1 MTEAEQKKVFSKNL
15 SFYIETKQKTQLEI
29 ANSIGVSPQTFNTWV
44 KGIALPRMGKI
55 QKLADYF
62 GINKSDLIDPPL
74 DLNVGLPKNAILP
87 SAKSLPIMG
96 TICAGDGIVCEDDY
110 SGNFIIDA
118 DIKADYCLRVQG
130 DSMQTA
136 NIFDGDLVFIKKD
149 CDIESGKIYAVEKLD
164 TKEAYLKKISLD
176 KDSIILT
183 PCNADYHPIVTDFSE
198 VRIVGECIGVL
209 HKY

>member
-1 MTEAEQKKVFSKNL
+1 MDIRTQRLRNAFEQSGLSQTELCEKADINKGAFSSYL
-15 SFYIETKQKTQLEI
+15 SGRYFPKQKSLEKL
-29 ANSIGVSPQTFNTWV
+29 STVLGVSI
-44 KGIALPRMGKI
+44 KYLMGIEEDFDLDI
-55 QKLADYF
+55 
-62 GINKSDLIDPPL
+62 SDLPS
-74 DLNVGLPKNAILP
+74 NAILP
-87 SAKSLPIMG
+87 SAKSIPIMG

>member
-1 MTEAEQKKVFSKNL
+1 MDIRTQRLRNAFEQSGLSQTELCEKADINKGAFSSYL
-15 SFYIETKQKTQLEI
+15 SGRYFPKQKSLEKL
-29 ANSIGVSPQTFNTWV
+29 STVLGVSI
-44 KGIALPRMGKI
+44 KYLMGIEEDFDLDI
-55 QKLADYF
+55 
-62 GINKSDLIDPPL
+62 SDLPS
-74 DLNVGLPKNAILP
+74 NAILP
-87 SAKSLPIMG
+87 SAKSIPIMG

-118 DIKADYCLRVQG
+118 DINADYCLRVQG

>member
-1 MTEAEQKKVFSKNL
+1 MDIRTQRLRNAFEQSGLSQTELCEKADINKGAFSSYL
-15 SFYIETKQKTQLEI
+15 SGKYFPKQKSLEKL
-29 ANSIGVSPQTFNTWV
+29 STVLGVSI
-44 KGIALPRMGKI
+44 KYLMGIEEDFDLDI
-55 QKLADYF
+55 
-62 GINKSDLIDPPL
+62 SDLPS
-74 DLNVGLPKNAILP
+74 NAILP

-96 TICAGDGIVCEDDY
+96 TICAGDGVVCEDEY
-110 SGNFIIDA
+110 LGNFVMDTGL
-118 DIKADYCLRVQG
+118 KADYCLRVRG
-130 DSMQTA
+130 DSMQGV

>member
-1 MTEAEQKKVFSKNL
+1 MSISDNIKNL
-15 SFYIETKQKTQLEI
+15 RIEYNLTQTELGKI
-29 ANSIGVSPQTFNTWV
+29 AGVSGKAVWTWEN
-44 KGIALPRMGKI
+44 GLAEPRMGAI
-55 QKLADYF
+55 QKIADYF
-62 GINKSDLIDPPL
+62 NIKKSIIIDDNGNISDLPS
-74 DLNVGLPKNAILP
+74 NAILP
-87 SAKSLPIMG
+87 SAKSIPIMG

>member
-1 MTEAEQKKVFSKNL
+1 MSISDNIKNL
-15 SFYIETKQKTQLEI
+15 RIEYNLTQTELGKI
-29 ANSIGVSPQTFNTWV
+29 AGVSGKAVWTWEN
-44 KGIALPRMGKI
+44 GLAEPRMGAI
-55 QKLADYF
+55 QKIADYF
-62 GINKSDLIDPPL
+62 NIKKSIIIDDNGNISDLPS
-74 DLNVGLPKNAILP
+74 NAILP
-87 SAKSLPIMG
+87 SAKSIPIMG

-118 DIKADYCLRVQG
+118 DIKADYCLRVQD

-164 TKEAYLKKISLD
+164 TKEAHLKKISLD

>member
-1 MTEAEQKKVFSKNL
+1 MDIRTQRLRNAFEQSGLSQTELCEKADINKGAFSSYL
-15 SFYIETKQKTQLEI
+15 SGRYFPKQKSLEKL
-29 ANSIGVSPQTFNTWV
+29 STVLGVSI
-44 KGIALPRMGKI
+44 KYLMGIEEDFDLDI
-55 QKLADYF
+55 
-62 GINKSDLIDPPL
+62 SDLPS
-74 DLNVGLPKNAILP
+74 NAILP
-87 SAKSLPIMG
+87 SAKSIPIMG

-118 DIKADYCLRVQG
+118 DIKADYCLRVHG

>member
-1 MTEAEQKKVFSKNL
+1 MSISDNIKNL
-15 SFYIETKQKTQLEI
+15 RIEYNLTQTELGKI
-29 ANSIGVSPQTFNTWV
+29 AGVSGKAVWTWEN
-44 KGIALPRMGKI
+44 GLAEPRMGAI
-55 QKLADYF
+55 QKIADYF
-62 GINKSDLIDPPL
+62 NIKKSIIIDNNGNISDLPS
-74 DLNVGLPKNAILP
+74 NAILP
-87 SAKSLPIMG
+87 SAKSIPIMG

-118 DIKADYCLRVQG
+118 DIKADYCLRVHG

-149 CDIESGKIYAVEKLD
+149 CDIQNGKIYAVEKLD

>member
-1 MTEAEQKKVFSKNL
+1 MSISDNIKNL
-15 SFYIETKQKTQLEI
+15 RIEYNLTQTELGKI
-29 ANSIGVSPQTFNTWV
+29 AGVSGKAVWTWEN
-44 KGIALPRMGKI
+44 GLAEPRMGAI
-55 QKLADYF
+55 QKIADYF
-62 GINKSDLIDPPL
+62 NIKKSIIIDDNGNISDLPS
-74 DLNVGLPKNAILP
+74 NAILP
-87 SAKSLPIMG
+87 SAKSIPIMG

-118 DIKADYCLRVQG
+118 DIKADYCLRVHG